1 MQIALDVAINER
13 IARGWWLKFA
23 TKGALYPAIGGMMAG
38 MPNSP
43 RKGARMCY
51 LKRYPFPLVAG
62 EWFNQSPALSGAESQ
77 RCTTAFSSM
86 PRRACTAPCT
96 DPQPLRSG
104 VALGRFSLQSAHPN
118 TRKPSAASCA
128 TNGFSCGAGGVR
140 TRVQTGNQQAFYMLS
155 RRLIVGGAPGERPPN
170 IPLSARIFAQC
181 PAPCPALSL

>member
-1 MQIALDVAINER
+1 MQIVLDVAINER

-23 TKGALYPAIGGMMAG
+23 TRSTHYPAIGGMVAG

-43 RKGARMCY
+43 RKGLRVRY
-51 LKRYPFPLVAG
+51 LRQYPFPLVAR
-62 EWFNQSPALSGAESQ
+62 EWFNQSPALSEPESL
-77 RCTTAFSSM
+77 
-86 PRRACTAPCT
+86 RRAASFTSQPWRACAASRT
-96 DPQPLRSG
+96 DLQPLRSS
-104 VALGRFSLQSAHPN
+104 AARGRFSLQSTHPN
-118 TRKPSAASCA
+118 TRKPPAASCA
-128 TNGFSCGAGGVR
+128 TNGFSRGAGGVR